1 MRKILSAFLVV
12 IYIFSNI
19 LSIATALNTD
29 ERSSPWTREKATHLA
44 QITLFNADKNAIDA
58 LFAAGSASAAVNLIF
73 PDAVGPDR
81 TAFNA
86 NIMNYTASG
95 FNW

>member
-1 MRKILSAFLVV
+1 MRKILSALIVV

-44 QITLFNADKNAIDA
+44 RITLFNADKNTIDT
-58 LFAAGSASAAVNLIF
+58 LFAAGSASAAVNLLF

-86 NIMNYTASG
+86 TITNYTASG

>member
-1 MRKILSAFLVV
+1 MRKILSAILV
-12 IYIFSNI
+12 IFYVLHNV
-19 LSIATALNTD
+19 LSIATAVNTD
-29 ERSSPWTREKATHLA
+29 ERASPWTREKAAHLA
-44 QITLFNADKNAIDA
+44 QITLFNADKATIDT

-86 NIMNYTASG
+86 NIVNYTGSG